1 MKWLWNKRAQAARL
15 GMLCVLAAGA
25 AQTATAAVDFRGE
38 PASADAR
45 ALADWAFDTRNPL
58 GKPFAVVDKKDARLY
73 IFHAN
78 GQLAGATAALL
89 GQTPGDTSVPGVGTR
104 VSSLG
109 LHERTTPAGR
119 FDSEPGRNHRGEAI
133 VWFDYDA
140 ALAIHRL
147 RPAAASQR
155 RPERLASSTPE
166 DNRISLGCVV
176 VEPAFYDSVVAATLG
191 RQRGVVYVLPETRD
205 WAPLFGANL
214 SKPLIHQA
222 VATAAPA
229 TTPVALTPPPA
240 LAPATPAA
248 ATALVAPVG
257 AAAAATGAL

>member
-1 MKWLWNKRAQAARL
+1 MKWLWSKRAQAARL

-45 ALADWAFDTRNPL
+45 ALADWAFDTRNTL

-73 IFHAN
+73 IFFAN

-89 GQTPGDTSVPGVGTR
+89 GQTPGDSSVPGVGTR

-155 RPERLASSTPE
+155 RPERLASGTPE

-176 VEPAFYDSVVAATLG
+176 VEPAFYDRVVAATLG

-205 WAPLFGANL
+205 WAPMFGANL
-214 SKPLIHQA
+214 GKPPTTPPVA
-222 VATAAPA
+222 VAAPA
-229 TTPVALTPPPA
+229 AAPAAGVTAPAPA
-240 LAPATPAA
+240 LVVPAPTG
-248 ATALVAPVG
+248 ATALAAPEGVAG
-257 AAAAATGAL
+257 TL

>member
-1 MKWLWNKRAQAARL
+1 MKWLWNKRALAARL
-15 GMLCVLAAGA
+15 GMSCVLAAGA
-25 AQTATAAVDFRGE
+25 AQAATAAVDFRGE

-45 ALADWAFDTRNPL
+45 ALADWAFDTRNTL

-73 IFHAN
+73 IFLAN

-89 GQTPGDTSVPGVGTR
+89 GQTPGDTSVPGVGNR

-155 RPERLASSTPE
+155 RPERLASGTPD

-176 VEPAFYDSVVAATLG
+176 VEPAFYDRVVAATLG

-205 WAPLFGANL
+205 WAPMFGANL

-222 VATAAPA
+222 VAITAPA
-229 TTPVALTPPPA
+229 PSPA
-240 LAPATPAA
+240 GLSPAPAPATPTA
-248 ATALVAPVG
+248 ATALAAPVG